1 MAYDE
6 KLATRIRAALSGQRR
21 LTERKMMGGLCFMI
35 GGNMCCGATGDAL
48 MVRVGKDGYD
58 EALAQPHVRPLEFGG
73 RRPSGFVLVDP
84 PGHRAAAGLKRW
96 IAQGLAVATTLPEK
110 VGPTKKPAKKAGP
123 RGVRARTG

>member
-6 KLATRIRAALSGQRR
+6 KLAARIRAALSGQHP
-21 LTERKMMGGLCFMI
+21 LTERKMMGGLCFML
-35 GGNMCCGATGDAL
+35 GGTMCCGATGAAL

-58 EALAQPHVRPLEFGG
+58 EALTKPHVRPLEFGG

-96 IAQGLAVATTLPEK
+96 IAQGLAVATALPK
-110 VGPTKKPAKKAGP
+110 KAGPTKKPAKKSGRKIGP
-123 RGVRARTG
+123 RG

>member
-6 KLATRIRAALSGQRR
+6 KLAARIRAALSGQRR

-35 GGNMCCGATGDAL
+35 GGTMCCGATGDAL
-48 MVRVGKDGYD
+48 MVRVGKDGYE

-84 PGHRAAAGLKRW
+84 EGHRTAAQLKTWVRRGIDVALGL
-96 IAQGLAVATTLPEK
+96 P
-110 VGPTKKPAKKAGP
+110 KKAP
-123 RGVRARTG
+123 RKAAKRARTG